1 MKEKSEDPTP
11 LGEDTREDLYFIKV
25 SNLDNDLPSLVK
37 FEITSREAP
46 LAVEW
51 DF

>member
-25 SNLDNDLPSLVK
+25 SKLDNDLPSLVK

-46 LAVEW
+46 LPVEW